1 MTCVICDVCLD
12 FVIFKIIRVPL
23 KTMELKYEL
32 EDDQSEMQNISI
44 DEKDLY
50 SQKEWEAK

>member
-1 MTCVICDVCLD
+1 VTCVICDVCLD

-23 KTMELKYEL
+23 KTMELKYEV
-32 EDDQSEMQNISI
+32 EEDQSEMQNISI